1 MPSVDRRDLL
11 LGAVALTATKACTE
25 QARAEP
31 AVMPADA
38 KPSDPKP
45 ADPRPPDIKPSDLEP
60 VTIPLWPNRPPGG
73 TGPGGVEQVAT
84 GGSVANIVRPRM
96 VMQRPIK
103 PNGAAVLI
111 LGGGGYRR
119 IGIAKESQPTADWL
133 HDYGVTTFVLYYRLP
148 NSGWPMLAPFQD
160 AQRAM
165 RLIRARAPDLG
176 LDPSQIGIIGYSA
189 GGHCAG
195 MVSVQPD
202 ANWYAPVDA
211 LDDQSAR
218 PDYAG
223 LIYPVLTMMP
233 PNRTRMSTLTLLGA
247 DPSLELSATWSVDQQ
262 VTATRRRPSWH
273 RPPTT
278 RSHRWRTASS
288 CSARCARRTCRS
300 RCTCSAPAVT
310 ASTSGSP
317 APRTMPGR
325 ASTRPGP
332 ASRRCEGQAQR
343 ARGRAPGLKCHL
355 RSRGGIARTH

>member
-1 MPSVDRRDLL
+1 MRRATLERPETCLPPVDRRDLL
-11 LGAVALTATKACTE
+11 LGAAALTAAKTCIE

-31 AVMPADA
+31 APEPLDT
-38 KPSDPKP
+38 KP
-45 ADPRPPDIKPSDLEP
+45 ADGRSLDVKRPELES

-73 TGPGGVEQVAT
+73 AGPGGVEQVAA
-84 GGSVANIVRPRM
+84 GGSVTNIVRPRM
-96 VMQRPIK
+96 IMQRPMK

-160 AQRAM
+160 AQRAV

-195 MVSVQPD
+195 MVSVQSD
-202 ANWYAPVDA
+202 ADWYAPVDA
-211 LDDQSAR
+211 SDDQSAR

-247 DPSLELSATWSVDQQ
+247 DPSLELSATWSVDQH
-262 VTATRRRPSWH
+262 VTDDT
-273 RPPTT
+273 PTT
-278 RSHRWRTASS
+278 FLAQATDDPIAPVENSLLMFGALRKAHVPVEMHVFRSGGHGFNLGQPGAEDHAWPRLYATWAGF
-288 CSARCARRTCRS
+288 AR
-300 RCTCSAPAVT
+300 V
-310 ASTSGSP
+310 
-317 APRTMPGR
+317 
-325 ASTRPGP
+325 
-332 ASRRCEGQAQR
+332 
-343 ARGRAPGLKCHL
+343 
-355 RSRGGIARTH
+355 